1 LQARPTSRVNEDD
14 RAHERTRAARQG
26 AAVMRSFGPAIL
38 LSLVIAAATPRVA
51 PAQGR
56 GGPNWTTTS
65 GDAQRTSWVK
75 TDPRISRENLQT
87 FQLLWKTKLE
97 NQPRQ
102 LESLTQPV
110 LLSNIISYKG
120 FKALAFVGGSSD
132 NVYSIDYD
140 LNRIFWKRH
149 LNAGPPSS
157 STIACPGAL
166 TTITRATP
174 LGQNTPAPAAGG
186 GGGGRG
192 GNTNVY
198 AVSSG
203 GLLHTLN
210 PQTGDD
216 LAPPVKFLPPNAKA
230 IGSVLIGTILYVATR
245 DGCGSAANGVHA
257 IDIAGAEKAV
267 TRWESKGGNVAGS
280 AGPTFGT
287 DGNVY
292 VATDGAGQQGAD
304 DANAVVALEPQTLQ
318 PKDWFS
324 PGSSAFTSSPVAFQY
339 KGKHLIVAANADGRL
354 YVLDAAS
361 LGGPDHHTPLS
372 KTAPYSATA
381 GDGPAGALATT
392 EHADGSRWVFAAA
405 SGPPSADA
413 TSGTTNGAV
422 TNGAFVAFK
431 LDDRNG
437 TPTLQPAWTSRDL
450 VSPAP
455 PAIVNGVVF
464 AVSSGEYR
472 SGDPQLTA
480 AQRVQRSRP
489 AVLYALDAATGKE
502 LWSSGTAISSFARA
516 VGPSAGDGQVYVVTY
531 DGTIYAFGIP
541 LEH

>member
-1 LQARPTSRVNEDD
+1 MRRLGRPVALSIVL
-14 RAHERTRAARQG
+14 AVSATRAAQ
-26 AAVMRSFGPAIL
+26 
-38 LSLVIAAATPRVA
+38 
-51 PAQGR
+51 AQGR
-56 GGPNWTTTS
+56 GGPNWTTTGS
-65 GDAQRTSWVK
+65 DAQRTSWVK
-75 TDPRISRENLQT
+75 TDPRISKESVQKPGL
-87 FQLLWKTKLE
+87 QLLWKTKLD

-102 LESLTQPV
+102 LESLTQPL

-120 FKALAFVGGSSD
+120 FKALAFIGGSSD

-140 LNRIFWKRH
+140 LNKIFWKRH
-149 LNAGPPSS
+149 LNAMAPAAG
-157 STIACPGAL
+157 TIACPGAM

-174 LGQNTPAPAAGG
+174 LGATVPVSQPPGGRGAAAPPPGP
-186 GGGGRG
+186 RG

-216 LAPPVKFLPPNAKA
+216 LTPPVKFLPPNAKA
-230 IGSVLIGTILYVATR
+230 VGSILIEPMMYVATR
-245 DGCGSAANGVHA
+245 DGCGSAANGLYALDLASDAKTVTHWEA
-257 IDIAGAEKAV
+257 QGA
-267 TRWESKGGNVAGS
+267 NVAGT

-287 DGNVY
+287 DGNMY
-292 VATDGAGQQGAD
+292 LATDGGASSVSN
-304 DANAVVALEPQTLQ
+304 DANVVIALDPRTLR

-324 PGSSAFTSSPVAFQY
+324 PGKSAFTASPVAFQY

-361 LGGPDHHTPLS
+361 LGGPDHRTPVS
-372 KTAPYSATA
+372 KTAPYSTATT
-381 GDGPAGALATT
+381 DFSPGALATA
-392 EHADGSRWVFAAA
+392 EHADGSRWIFAAA
-405 SGPPSADA
+405 GGPLNAE
-413 TSGTTNGAV
+413 TTFGVTNGAV
-422 TNGAFVAFK
+422 TNGAIVAYRII
-431 LDDRNG
+431 DQNG
-437 TPTLQPAWTSRDL
+437 TPTLQPAWVSRDMM
-450 VSPAP
+450 SPAP
-455 PAIVNGVVF
+455 PAIVSGIVF

-472 SGDPQLTA
+472 SGDAQMTA
-480 AQRVQRSRP
+480 AQRVQRSKP

-502 LWSSGTAISSFARA
+502 LWSSGMAISSFVRG

>member
-1 LQARPTSRVNEDD
+1 VTRSLGRPIALAVVL
-14 RAHERTRAARQG
+14 AVAAGG
-26 AAVMRSFGPAIL
+26 AAQ
-38 LSLVIAAATPRVA
+38 
-51 PAQGR
+51 AQGR

-75 TDPRISRENLQT
+75 TDPRISKESVQKPG

-102 LESLTQPV
+102 LESLTQPL

-140 LNRIFWKRH
+140 LNKIFWKRH
-149 LNAGPPSS
+149 LNALPPAAG
-157 STIACPGAL
+157 TLACPGAM

-174 LGQNTPAPAAGG
+174 LGATVTPAPAGGRGAPAPPAG

-216 LAPPVKFLPPNAKA
+216 LTPPVKLLPPNARGV
-230 IGSVLIGTILYVATR
+230 GSVLIDTRLYVATR
-245 DGCGSAANGVHA
+245 DNCGSAPNGVYA
-257 IDIAGAEKAV
+257 IDLASDAKPV
-267 TRWESKGGNVAGS
+267 THWESKGGNVAGS
-280 AGPTFGT
+280 AGLTFGT
-287 DGNVY
+287 DGSIY
-292 VATDGAGQQGAD
+292 VATAGGASGSN
-304 DANAVVALEPQTLQ
+304 DANAVIALDPGTLQ
-318 PKDWFS
+318 PRDWFS
-324 PGSSAFTSSPVAFQY
+324 PGQSAFTASPVAFND
-339 KGKHLIVAANADGRL
+339 KGRHLVVAANADGRL
-354 YVLDAAS
+354 YVLDASA
-361 LGGPDHHTPLS
+361 LGGPDHRTPVS
-372 KTAPYSATA
+372 RTAPYSI
-381 GDGPAGALATT
+381 GDFTPGALATT
-392 EHADGSRWVFAAA
+392 EQADGSRWVLA
-405 SGPPSADA
+405 SAGGPISAE
-413 TSGTTNGAV
+413 TTFGMTNGAV
-422 TNGAFVAFK
+422 TNGAIVAYK
-431 LDDRNG
+431 LVDQNG
-437 TPTLQPAWTSRDL
+437 TPTLQPAWVSRDMM
-450 VSPAP
+450 SPAP

-464 AVSSGEYR
+464 AISSGEHR
-472 SGDPQLTA
+472 SADPQMTA
-480 AQRVQRSRP
+480 AQRAQRSRP

-502 LWSSGTAISSFARA
+502 LWSSGATISSFVRG